1 VYATSV
7 VRQRDPAQSYNV
19 ALIDLVEGPRMMSR
33 VESIAPDAV
42 RIGMKVQARIAA
54 EGDGFI
60 VVFDPVA

>member
-1 VYATSV
+1 
-7 VRQRDPAQSYNV
+7 
-19 ALIDLVEGPRMMSR
+19 

-42 RIGMKVQARIAA
+42 RIGMKVQARIAP